1 MAPSSVIQNV
11 TQLSLPHTTT
21 HPHTLLS
28 GGTIP
33 SDQAAVRSPG
43 AAPGRWCSA
52 PPPPRPGRRGR
63 RPHGLVDL
71 QPVILRRWVH
81 VNRGVDAVLV
91 VGIVV
96 AVGVGGE
103 GGGGEEAHGIPGG
116 GEEDEDRGQ
125 EVQCW
130 ADEAH
135 HGWEDKE
142 GGSISGRDRNGVPG
156 ADWARRATATAR
168 DGGDHTADAPPE
180 RVSEGEF
187 CSPLPAPR
195 CRRSSRAAP
204 RTEIISGRVI

>member
-1 MAPSSVIQNV
+1 MLHNSPCPTPQP
-11 TQLSLPHTTT
+11 T
-21 HPHTLLS
+21 HTLSCPEVPYHL
-28 GGTIP
+28 TKQLYDP
-33 SDQAAVRSPG
+33 QERHQG
-43 AAPGRWCSA
+43 AGVLRL
-52 PPPPRPGRRGR
+52 PPPRPGRRGR

-125 EVQCW
+125 EGQCW

-135 HGWEDKE
+135 DGWEEKE
-142 GGSISGRDRNGVPG
+142 GGSISGRDLKWGPG
-156 ADWARRATATAR
+156 GGLGAAGDGDGQGRGRPHGRCPPRACF
-168 DGGDHTADAPPE
+168 GG
-180 RVSEGEF
+180 RVLLPS
-187 CSPLPAPR
+187 SRPPLPSIVAGRAPDGDYKWQ
-195 CRRSSRAAP
+195 SNM
-204 RTEIISGRVI
+204 I